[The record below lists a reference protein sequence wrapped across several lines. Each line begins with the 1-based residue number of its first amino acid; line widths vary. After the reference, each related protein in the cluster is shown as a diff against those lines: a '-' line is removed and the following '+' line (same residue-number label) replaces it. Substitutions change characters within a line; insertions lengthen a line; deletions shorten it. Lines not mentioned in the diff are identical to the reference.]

1 MARLQLSVLQR
12 VWNSQRARRVVL
24 VSFLA
29 VIAFGLAVLTAL
41 WTRACAGNSC
51 PSIAELGG
59 YDPNQASKV
68 YAADGRLITDLG
80 LERRTVVPLGEMS
93 PYVKAAFITTE
104 DKRFYEHHGIDWYR
118 VFGAIKNNIFK
129 FRVAE
134 GFSTITMQLARNLWP
149 EDISGRDK
157 TLSRKLREAHV
168 AQEIEAKYPKDKILE
183 LYLNQIDLGNRAF
196 GVEAASQRYF
206 GKSVRD
212 LNVAEAATLAA
223 IPKAPSRY
231 NPRRNPNLSVQR
243 RNTILNLLRD
253 NGLLSPEETERWKAY
268 PLLLSSH
275 SDFSSV
281 AQYFVEYVRQAL
293 DQRFGPDLYKS
304 GYRIYTTLDLD
315 TQQAAERAL
324 EARLEAI
331 ESGADGKFSWPTYRQ
346 YLDSRPDSP
355 DDGSRT
361 NTPYLQGL
369 VVTLDAKTGDIRAMV
384 GGRDFEDSKFNRATQ
399 ALRQPGSTFKPIVYA
414 AALEAGYPLSHV
426 MVDDPLTV
434 EIATDEAPWAPQNY
448 DLEFD
453 GPMTLRRALYMSR
466 NIIAIKLGM
475 EIGEDAVISEA
486 AKFGITAHIPP
497 YPSIHIGSADVK
509 PLEMIAAYTTFANLG
524 TRTLPNAILRVEDR
538 NGKIV
543 WQPQVRSI
551 SVMDTAHAWLMTD
564 ALRDVVRHGTA
575 VGSVGSRINFPAG
588 GKTGTTNDGFDVW
601 FIGFTPDLV
610 TGVWIGFD
618 QPRKIKAN
626 AQGGVLAAP
635 AWTAMMRE
643 VYERRALPA
652 AWPRPDGLTALD
664 IDKTT
669 GYKATPFCPKDVHY
683 IESFIPGTEPTAFC
697 PIHSP
702 FGAVGGVSSPL
713 GGTAPDGAPQPTAPL
728 PSGVQPANPTPGAPA
743 PAAPS
748 RSGTSTGVMGGTGP
762 VPNPQR

>member
-1 MARLQLSVLQR
+1 LR
-12 VWNSQRARRVVL
+12 
-24 VSFLA
+24 
-29 VIAFGLAVLTAL
+29 
-41 WTRACAGNSC
+41 
-51 PSIAELGG
+51 
-59 YDPNQASKV
+59 
-68 YAADGRLITDLG
+68 
-80 LERRTVVPLGEMS
+80 
-93 PYVKAAFITTE
+93 
-104 DKRFYEHHGIDWYR
+104 
-118 VFGAIKNNIFK
+118 
-129 FRVAE
+129 
-134 GFSTITMQLARNLWP
+134 
-149 EDISGRDK
+149 
-157 TLSRKLREAHV
+157 RKLREAHV

-253 NGLLSPEETERWKAY
+253 NGLLSPEDTERWKAY

-281 AQYFVEYVRQAL
+281 AQYFVEYVRQQL
-293 DQRFGPDLYKS
+293 DARFGSDLYKS
-304 GYRIYTTLDLD
+304 GLRIYTTLDLD

-346 YLDSRPDSP
+346 YLDSRADTP

-361 NTPYLQGL
+361 TTPYLQGL

-475 EIGEDAVISEA
+475 EIGEDAVINEA
-486 AKFGITAHIPP
+486 AKFGISTRIPP
-497 YPSIHIGSADVK
+497 YPSIHIGSADVI

-543 WQPQVRSI
+543 WQPQVRSV

-643 VYERRALPA
+643 VYERRAIPA

-728 PSGVQPANPTPGAPA
+728 PSGVQPANPTPTAPA
-743 PAAPS
+743 PGGPPKA
-748 RSGTSTGVMGGTGP
+748 GTSTGVMGGSGP
-762 VPNPQR
+762 VPNPR